1 MTSEEITIKS
11 LMQLFM
17 WTDEKAFLEI
27 YENLSKTDRIDI
39 SKNAYYQD
47 LKSACK
53 ISIKLSRQELLKEII
68 GEIEVKINK
77 LHKTASES
85 YDPGHAEWMEVRTNE
100 LKLLANDLT
109 SKLKEDGK

>member
-17 WTDEKAFLEI
+17 WTDEKEFL
-27 YENLSKTDRIDI
+27 KQIDI

-68 GEIEVKINK
+68 GEVENQKNVCTDHIVYSNCTPGLRAALKI
-77 LHKTASES
+77 
-85 YDPGHAEWMEVRTNE
+85 
-100 LKLLANDLT
+100 LT
-109 SKLKEDGK
+109 SKLNEDGK

>member
-17 WTDEKAFLEI
+17 WTDEKEFLEI

-68 GEIEVKINK
+68 GEVENQKNVCTDHIVYSNCTPGLRAALKI
-77 LHKTASES
+77 
-85 YDPGHAEWMEVRTNE
+85 
-100 LKLLANDLT
+100 LT
-109 SKLKEDGK
+109 SKLNEDGK